1 LLALNEPETS
11 LHPDLLE
18 PLAKQLVNAGKY
30 SQLWVVTHS
39 QKLAEL
45 VEKFSGESPI
55 KLELIGGETR
65 VMGQR
70 TVEESEE
77 EVG

>member
-1 LLALNEPETS
+1 MSQKPA

-39 QKLAEL
+39 QRLAEL

-55 KLELIGGETR
+55 KLEIIGGETR

-70 TVEESEE
+70 AIDESEE
-77 EVG
+77 EAG